1 MTANTTT
8 TTAALV
14 VLLLAA
20 THNFVSVNS
29 WSIIQPSS
37 FITKQRSPFINS
49 FRSTSLQLSSS
60 DNNDNSNSNNNN
72 NKKKKK
78 PDLAT
83 QVSAMGLNELQTQFR
98 LAIAREDMDAAI
110 LYRDELANRVDG
122 NNNIAEEVFA

>member
-1 MTANTTT
+1 M
-8 TTAALV
+8 V
-14 VLLLAA
+14 
-20 THNFVSVNS
+20 HDS
-29 WSIIQPSS
+29 
-37 FITKQRSPFINS
+37 
-49 FRSTSLQLSSS
+49 
-60 DNNDNSNSNNNN
+60 NSNSNN
-72 NKKKKK
+72 KKKK